1 MTGRLFRGIAALAL
15 LALAAPAFADNSEDI
30 FKGALGYTVQIK
42 TAVPVPFEHDK
53 KGSSRG
59 AGFLVDAG
67 RGWIMTN
74 AHVVARSPSRV
85 EVAFK
90 GDEFAEAEKLYVDP
104 HLDLAI
110 VSVGDRAQ
118 KLGLNP
124 PPLDCSDLPPVG
136 HPVGAFGHPWN
147 LRFTGTRGIISGVT
161 SKYETE
167 ALQTDAPINQGN
179 SGGPLIS
186 LRDGRIV
193 GINTASIVERG
204 AQNTNFAVA
213 MKYAC
218 RVLELLREG
227 RDPSPPH
234 LPVVFFRDV
243 DDRKQLRVAR
253 NFIETSDLKL
263 EPGDLVLEVEG
274 VEGPIQNETQLIHAL
289 RGRLDGF
296 SLKVQRGGQ
305 VVALPGRLTAA
316 PRVTEQRGLFFSGIL
331 LGAIDVKDVKS
342 LPLSRVM
349 VHSVERGSIAEFN
362 DVEKNDVLDAV
373 DGKPVG
379 TLDGVMEQLQAAH
392 KAGRPVTLTF
402 KRLSGG
408 DALFHYLERSLR
420 VGSLGWIG
428 PESKRAAR

>member
-1 MTGRLFRGIAALAL
+1 MQRSAGGGTPGGRIW
-15 LALAAPAFADNSEDI
+15 P
-30 FKGALGYTVQIK
+30 
-42 TAVPVPFEHDK
+42 
-53 KGSSRG
+53 
-59 AGFLVDAG
+59 
-67 RGWIMTN
+67 
-74 AHVVARSPSRV
+74 
-85 EVAFK
+85 
-90 GDEFAEAEKLYVDP
+90 
-104 HLDLAI
+104 
-110 VSVGDRAQ
+110 
-118 KLGLNP
+118 
-124 PPLDCSDLPPVG
+124 
-136 HPVGAFGHPWN
+136 PWN

-161 SKYETE
+161 NKYETE

-227 RDPSPPH
+227 KDPSPPH

-263 EPGDLVLEVEG
+263 EPGDMVLEVVG
-274 VEGPIQNETQLIHAL
+274 VEGRIQNETQLVHAL

-296 SLKVQRGGQ
+296 ELKVQRGGQ
-305 VVALPGRLTAA
+305 TVTLPGKLTTA
-316 PRVTEQRGLFFSGIL
+316 PRVTEQRGVFFSGIL
-331 LGAIDVKDVKS
+331 LGEVDVKDVKS

-362 DVEKNDVLDAV
+362 DVEKNDVLDAL
-373 DGKPVG
+373 DGKTVG
-379 TLDGVMEQLQAAH
+379 TLNGVMEQLQAAH
-392 KAGRPVTLTF
+392 KARRPVTLTF

-408 DALFHYLERSLR
+408 DALFHYLERSLEIT
-420 VGSLGWIG
+420 GLGWIG
-428 PESKRAAR
+428 PESRRAAR

>member
-1 MTGRLFRGIAALAL
+1 LLTVAAMLAHP
-15 LALAAPAFADNSEDI
+15 AAADNSEEI

-59 AGFLVDAG
+59 AGFLVDAQ
-67 RGWIMTN
+67 RGWVMTN
-74 AHVVARSPSRV
+74 AHVVARSPSRI
-85 EVAFK
+85 EVAFN
-90 GDEFAEAEKLYVDP
+90 GDEFAEAQKLYVDP

-110 VSVGDRAQ
+110 VSVGERAH

-124 PPLDCSDLPPVG
+124 PPLDCTDLPAVG

-227 RDPSPPH
+227 KDPSPPH
-234 LPVVFFRDV
+234 LPVVFFKDL

-253 NFIETSDLKL
+253 NFIESSELKL
-263 EPGDLVLEVEG
+263 EPGDVVLEVVG
-274 VEGPIQNETQLIHAL
+274 VEGRIQNETQLIHAL

-296 SLKVQRGGQ
+296 ELRVRRGDQ
-305 VVALPGRLTAA
+305 VVTLPGRLTAA
-316 PRVTEQRGLFFSGIL
+316 PRVTAQRGVFFSGIL
-331 LGAIDVKDVKS
+331 LAEIDVKDVKS

-379 TLDGVMEQLQAAH
+379 TLDGVMEQLRAAH
-392 KAGRPVTLTF
+392 RAGRPVTLTF
-402 KRLSGG
+402 KRLAGG

-420 VGSLGWIG
+420 VTSLGWIAG
-428 PESKRAAR
+428 ESR